1 MSGYLLGVVA
11 LMVNKNLAYVSA
23 EDLDKM
29 DILTTD
35 LDQPPNQLKL
45 EVNKH

>member
-1 MSGYLLGVVA
+1 MLVLAA

-35 LDQPPNQLKL
+35 LDQPSSQLRV
-45 EVNKH
+45 EVGPISLI